1 MIKRLLF
8 LGAFLFALSATSYS
22 QWTKQGIFPPA
33 PDTLKGTSGGHGV
46 AVDPD
51 GKVWITP
58 YRAFVKDTVFV
69 ADSNKWY
76 NTRPVYVFT
85 PDGKQTSFSPIKVI
99 NTPTQKNYVLASS
112 KTGMAVDNNGNIL
125 VNDYST
131 LVRLNYKTGAGMDL
145 IDLARSSG
153 SSLCKPAVDSAGNIY
168 VSYTLGGDPII
179 RLNPDFTVDQNVVD
193 TLPDIGRTTDV
204 TPNGNVILAHRF
216 TAKKTYKYWRENAFT
231 GYALAA
237 FVLNGMS
244 VESSNFNPVNR
255 LLYVS
260 AGSYNGKGTTF
271 PATQVGVWYGF
282 DNKFQKPLD
291 SLAWTFQKPK
301 NTEEEPRGIA
311 FSPDGKTAYLTVF
324 GGSSYSIV
332 QKLTAAT
339 LPTDVQKNAVAV
351 ENYSLSQNY
360 PNPFNPSTEIKF
372 SIAKAGFVSL
382 KVYDMLGKEVATLMN
397 SDMPKGNYSVR
408 VDGKNLTSGVYI
420 YQLVSN
426 GVVLNRKMTLLK

>member
-33 PDTLKGTSGGHGV
+33 PDTLKGNSGGHGV

-51 GKVWITP
+51 GKVWIAP
-58 YRAFVKDTVFV
+58 YRPIKTDSVLVP
-69 ADSNKWY
+69 DSNKY
-76 NTRPVYVFT
+76 FNARPVYVFT
-85 PDGKQTSFSPIKVI
+85 PDGKPASFSPIKLI
-99 NTPTQKNYVLASS
+99 QTAEKKNKVLEWS

-125 VNDYST
+125 VNDFDE
-131 LVRLNYKTGAGMDL
+131 LVRINYKTGEGMNWIGL
-145 IDLARSSG
+145 TVSGG

-168 VSYTLGGDPII
+168 VSYTLGGNPIV

-193 TLPDIGRTTDV
+193 TLTDIGRTTDV

-216 TAKKTYKYWRENAFT
+216 TAKTTYWYERANAFE
-231 GYALAA
+231 GYTLRTT
-237 FVLNGMS
+237 VLNGMS
-244 VESSNFNPVNR
+244 VESSNYNPVNR

-271 PATQVGVWYGF
+271 PNTQVGVWYGF
-282 DNKFQKPLD
+282 DNKFEKPLD
-291 SLAWTFQKPK
+291 SLAWTFQTAKS
-301 NTEEEPRGIA
+301 TSEEPRGIA
-311 FSPDGKTAYLTVF
+311 FTPDGKTAYVTAF
-324 GGSSYSIV
+324 GAGTYSIV
-332 QKLTAAT
+332 QKLTATT
-339 LPTDVQKNAVAV
+339 LPTDVQKDAAAVT
-351 ENYSLSQNY
+351 NYSLSQNY
-360 PNPFNPSTEIKF
+360 PNPFNPSTEIRF

-408 VDGKNLTSGVYI
+408 VDGKNLTSGIYI
-420 YQLVSN
+420 YQLISN